1 MTSLVNR
8 GPVAG
13 MTTPSLGNRLN
24 SYVTRVK
31 HGFYTDFYSH
41 DRIFSKP
48 CGYFFHKVKNTAL
61 AIRGPVTG
69 MATHAHPQIKSLIM

>member
-1 MTSLVNR
+1 MTTLGIR

-13 MTTPSLGNRLN
+13 MSTPGWESVLTPV

-48 CGYFFHKVKNTAL
+48 CRYFFHKGKNTTL
-61 AIRGPVTG
+61 VTPWTRDRYG
-69 MATHAHPQIKSLIM
+69 DPMHTLK